1 MKAIRLLVKV
11 AFIALAVWLLQPV
24 LEAYNTVIHN
34 WFNFLL
40 DDSLVNRMTFDT
52 VEAVH
57 EEVFGPIVLPRLI
70 LLVLLIV
77 VTWVVLRL
85 FRPAARSS

>member
-11 AFIALAVWLLQPV
+11 AFVALAVWLLQPV
-24 LEAYNTVIHN
+24 LEAYNTVILN

-40 DDSLVNRMTFDT
+40 DDSLVNRMTFEA

-57 EEVFGPIVLPRLI
+57 AEVFGPIVLPRLI

-85 FRPAARSS
+85 FRSTARSS

>member
-1 MKAIRLLVKV
+1 MLVKV
-11 AFIALAVWLLQPV
+11 AFVALGFWLLQPA
-24 LEAYNTVIHN
+24 LEAYNTVILN

-40 DDSLVNRMTFDT
+40 DDSLVNRMTFDA

-70 LLVLLIV
+70 LFAALVI
-77 VTWVVLRL
+77 VTWIVLRL

>member
-11 AFIALAVWLLQPV
+11 AFVALAVWLLQPV
-24 LEAYNTVIHN
+24 LEAYNTVILN

-40 DDSLVNRMTFDT
+40 DDSLVNRMTFDA

-70 LLVLLIV
+70 LLALLIV
-77 VTWVVLRL
+77 VTWMVLRR
-85 FRPAARSS
+85 FRSTARPS